1 MTARCPR
8 TRGTTLIELIV
19 SMALG
24 LVLVLAVATLHAR
37 ILFMSAGTTRA
48 ADAQDTLRIALA
60 MLEYELQHAGYWGLV
75 PEASAI
81 AGRRGDAAPLAV
93 TVAGDC
99 GPAWAIDL
107 DRPVEAWADGWPLDC
122 APFGGAA
129 SLGGV
134 LVLRRVDTQVSV
146 PELRVLQVHAD
157 PWSGRLAVDGAP
169 PDAGA
174 EARNLVA
181 RAYYVS
187 PRSTGDP
194 LRPSLRR
201 KTLQRGPRIVDEEI
215 VPGIAGMRIEL
226 GIDTDAMG
234 TPGHGQPNRFVTPG
248 AAAGEIRAVRVTLW
262 TDDDA
267 RLAATRTIALRNGPA
282 P

>member
-1 MTARCPR
+1 MTARYPR
-8 TRGTTLIELIV
+8 ARGTTLVELVV

-37 ILFMSAGTTRA
+37 ILLLSAGTTRA

-75 PEASAI
+75 PQASAI

-99 GPAWAIDL
+99 GPGWAIDL
-107 DRPVEAWADGWPLDC
+107 DRPVEAWTDGWALEC
-122 APFGGAA
+122 APFGGTAP
-129 SLGGV
+129 LGGV
-134 LVLRRVDTQVSV
+134 LVLRRADTQVSS
-146 PELRVLQVHAD
+146 PEARILQVHAD
-157 PWSGRLAVDGAP
+157 PWSGRLAVDGEPAG
-169 PDAGA
+169 AGA

-201 KTLQRGPRIVDEEI
+201 KTLQRGPRVVDEEI

-226 GIDTDAMG
+226 GIDTDAEG

-248 AAAGEIRAVRVTLW
+248 AVAGDIRAVRVTLW

-267 RLAATRTIALRNGPA
+267 RLAATRTIALRNGPV

>member
-1 MTARCPR
+1 MTPWRLR

-37 ILFMSAGTTRA
+37 ILFMSAETTRT

-60 MLEYELQHAGYWGLV
+60 TLEYELQHAGYWGLV

-81 AGRRGDAAPLAV
+81 AGRRGDVAPLAV

-99 GPAWAIDL
+99 GLAWAIDL

-129 SLGGV
+129 PRDGV
-134 LVLRRVDTQVSV
+134 LVLRRADTQLSS
-146 PELRVLQVHAD
+146 PEARVLQVHAD

-226 GIDTDAMG
+226 GIDTDAEG

-248 AAAGEIRAVRVTLW
+248 AAAGEIRAIRVTLW

-267 RLAATRTIALRNGPA
+267 RLAATRTIALRNGLVP
-282 P
+282 